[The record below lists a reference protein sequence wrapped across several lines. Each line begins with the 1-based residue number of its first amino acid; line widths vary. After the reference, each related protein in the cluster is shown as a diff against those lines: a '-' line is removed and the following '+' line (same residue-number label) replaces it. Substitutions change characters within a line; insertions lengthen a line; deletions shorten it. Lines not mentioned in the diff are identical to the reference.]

1 MVGHI
6 FMSIKNFIEN
16 MIENA
21 TENASTAAM
30 QMPYQEKANTVT
42 HGIGAILSIAGFIIL
57 LFLAITQGNIWQII
71 SFSIYGSTLVILYLM
86 STIYHGS
93 LNTRIKKIFQVF
105 DHSAIY
111 LLIAGSY
118 TPITLISLRGT
129 WGWTLFGLV
138 WGIALIGIL
147 MKAFF
152 FNKTQVVSVIL
163 YVFMGLLIIIA
174 IRPLLKA
181 VPVKMLLWIITGGVF
196 YLLGLF
202 FFLAPKIPY
211 HHTIWHLFVLG
222 GSITHFLAI
231 LLYLT

>member
-1 MVGHI
+1 MGLNI
-6 FMSIKNFIEN
+6 INIKNFIDN
-16 MIENA
+16 IIENA
-21 TENASTAAM
+21 SENASIAAM
-30 QMPYQEKANTVT
+30 DMAYQEKANTVT
-42 HGIGAILSIAGFIIL
+42 HGIGAVLSIAGFIVL
-57 LFLAITQGNIWQII
+57 LFMAITKGNIWQII

-86 STIYHGS
+86 STIYHGL
-93 LNTRIKKIFQVF
+93 LNTRIKRTFQVF

-118 TPITLISLRGT
+118 TPITLISLRGP

-152 FNKTQVVSVIL
+152 FNKTQVVSVLL
-163 YVFMGLLIIIA
+163 YIFMGLLIIIA

-181 VPVKMLLWIITGGVF
+181 VPVEMLLWIIAGGLL
-196 YLLGLF
+196 YLLGIF

-222 GSITHFLAI
+222 GSITHFLGI
-231 LLYLT
+231 LFYLA